1 MKIAH
6 YATLS
11 SLVLLLVAGG
21 QALALYHGWQ
31 QLARTNQAQHQHET
45 LQQLVTV
52 TLQNSLRDYLNS
64 GDPQQ
69 LTAAEKVRQQALSSL
84 AAQDDTVAAPLR
96 QQLEQMAQRIAHD
109 YQAAGKLSGNSQLLL
124 QNAES
129 ELGSQAMA
137 LIRYGEQGAST
148 EQSAAAQQYRSGAA
162 EILASLPRLAHLR
175 QSYME
180 QGNEK
185 LLEGIRFELEALQ
198 KQAQALHALP
208 LLGLYEEAPADEFTL
223 GEPVRKEL
231 GDQPRSELRSLLG
244 RYPQELANSRTAL
257 QQQQAGRQTVQQD
270 IMAML
275 QATRQMGE
283 QLARERQAVNQE
295 LADIVVSYNRLIG
308 RLQLDQQ
315 QKEGQLS
322 AVSLSLQGMV
332 SQVDEIHH
340 STRTT
345 EQVVDESGQM
355 MDELNQLAGEVH
367 QVAADIAQHAHHNE
381 QAMSQSED
389 LVGSMLHATHQTGLA
404 IDESDE
410 ALQAL
415 TRSVA
420 DVTAIVDVI
429 GHIAQQT
436 NLLALNAAI
445 EAARAGEQGRGFA
458 VVADEVRHLSAN
470 TQQSLNQIT
479 DILGRLTQSGEQLG
493 TVLNRITSESS
504 RQRAQ
509 AEQLRQTTQAVREIA
524 RNTAVIALQG
534 ADNAKSQEHKLA
546 SFADLIARI
555 HQHARQVSQLSVQ
568 VSSHIHHQA
577 QQIPRILG
585 QQG

>member
-1 MKIAH
+1 
-6 YATLS
+6 
-11 SLVLLLVAGG
+11 
-21 QALALYHGWQ
+21 
-31 QLARTNQAQHQHET
+31 
-45 LQQLVTV
+45 
-52 TLQNSLRDYLNS
+52 
-64 GDPQQ
+64 
-69 LTAAEKVRQQALSSL
+69 
-84 AAQDDTVAAPLR
+84 
-96 QQLEQMAQRIAHD
+96 
-109 YQAAGKLSGNSQLLL
+109 
-124 QNAES
+124 
-129 ELGSQAMA
+129 
-137 LIRYGEQGAST
+137 
-148 EQSAAAQQYRSGAA
+148 
-162 EILASLPRLAHLR
+162 
-175 QSYME
+175 
-180 QGNEK
+180 
-185 LLEGIRFELEALQ
+185 
-198 KQAQALHALP
+198 
-208 LLGLYEEAPADEFTL
+208 
-223 GEPVRKEL
+223 
-231 GDQPRSELRSLLG
+231 
-244 RYPQELANSRTAL
+244 
-257 QQQQAGRQTVQQD
+257 
-270 IMAML
+270 
-275 QATRQMGE
+275 
-283 QLARERQAVNQE
+283 
-295 LADIVVSYNRLIG
+295 
-308 RLQLDQQ
+308 
-315 QKEGQLS
+315 
-322 AVSLSLQGMV
+322 
-332 SQVDEIHH
+332 
-340 STRTT
+340 
-345 EQVVDESGQM
+345 
-355 MDELNQLAGEVH
+355 
-367 QVAADIAQHAHHNE
+367 
-381 QAMSQSED
+381 MSQSED

-509 AEQLRQTTQAVREIA
+509 AEQLRQTTRAVREIA

>member
-1 MKIAH
+1 
-6 YATLS
+6 
-11 SLVLLLVAGG
+11 
-21 QALALYHGWQ
+21 
-31 QLARTNQAQHQHET
+31 
-45 LQQLVTV
+45 
-52 TLQNSLRDYLNS
+52 
-64 GDPQQ
+64 
-69 LTAAEKVRQQALSSL
+69 
-84 AAQDDTVAAPLR
+84 
-96 QQLEQMAQRIAHD
+96 
-109 YQAAGKLSGNSQLLL
+109 
-124 QNAES
+124 
-129 ELGSQAMA
+129 
-137 LIRYGEQGAST
+137 
-148 EQSAAAQQYRSGAA
+148 
-162 EILASLPRLAHLR
+162 
-175 QSYME
+175 
-180 QGNEK
+180 
-185 LLEGIRFELEALQ
+185 
-198 KQAQALHALP
+198 
-208 LLGLYEEAPADEFTL
+208 
-223 GEPVRKEL
+223 
-231 GDQPRSELRSLLG
+231 
-244 RYPQELANSRTAL
+244 
-257 QQQQAGRQTVQQD
+257 
-270 IMAML
+270 
-275 QATRQMGE
+275 
-283 QLARERQAVNQE
+283 
-295 LADIVVSYNRLIG
+295 
-308 RLQLDQQ
+308 
-315 QKEGQLS
+315 
-322 AVSLSLQGMV
+322 MV
-332 SQVDEIHH
+332 SQVDEIHN

-479 DILGRLTQSGEQLG
+479 DILGRLTQSGKQLG

-546 SFADLIARI
+546 SFADLITRI

>member
-1 MKIAH
+1 
-6 YATLS
+6 
-11 SLVLLLVAGG
+11 
-21 QALALYHGWQ
+21 
-31 QLARTNQAQHQHET
+31 
-45 LQQLVTV
+45 
-52 TLQNSLRDYLNS
+52 
-64 GDPQQ
+64 
-69 LTAAEKVRQQALSSL
+69 
-84 AAQDDTVAAPLR
+84 
-96 QQLEQMAQRIAHD
+96 
-109 YQAAGKLSGNSQLLL
+109 
-124 QNAES
+124 
-129 ELGSQAMA
+129 
-137 LIRYGEQGAST
+137 
-148 EQSAAAQQYRSGAA
+148 
-162 EILASLPRLAHLR
+162 
-175 QSYME
+175 SYME

-198 KQAQALHALP
+198 KQAQALQALP

-295 LADIVVSYNRLIG
+295 LATILGTLALCLVIVALLFALVQRRWLLTPLLRLRGAFMQLDQTGQAEPLPTGRDRNELADIVASYNRLIG

-509 AEQLRQTTQAVREIA
+509 AEQLCQTTQAVREIA

-546 SFADLIARI
+546 SFADLITRI
-555 HQHARQVSQLSVQ
+555 HQHARQV
-568 VSSHIHHQA
+568 
-577 QQIPRILG
+577 
-585 QQG
+585 